1 MSITFDLNQTD
12 LFSQDSLFNLK
23 NEQFSKDL
31 PFYLCEV
38 QENTI
43 QFLFEGSRFCEYVL
57 RDDQPVNPLTKR
69 PITTFTMYEAVKEG
83 SVFQA
88 IFNQDTLKPINYL
101 PVLWNDCSRSD
112 IEKGEFYCRMGEC
125 YAFGTDC
132 EIDQEK
138 ALEYYRI
145 GSHLGYKTAQYNLML
160 LLDEKNLKDEHLYWS
175 LKYLENLDPMV
186 EDYFR
191 CAKAFE
197 TAKHVK
203 NYQEYAFYFFQ
214 KGAMAGNSYCIAK
227 IIRYYEVGFGAA
239 RDESK
244 AKAWREYLP
253 EKWREAPIRDYMT
266 FLCEDQSILT
276 VIKKHPFPLDL
287 EKMDVV
293 EKPSPGFLFPEIK
306 KVVS

>member
-1 MSITFDLNQTD
+1 MGITFDLNQID
-12 LFSQDSLFNLK
+12 LFSQDSLLNLK
-23 NEQFSKDL
+23 NEQFGKNL
-31 PFYLCEV
+31 PFYLCEI
-38 QENTI
+38 QENTT

-57 RDDQPVNPLTKR
+57 RDAQPVNPLTKR
-69 PITTFTMYEAVKEG
+69 PITTFTMYEASKET
-83 SVFQA
+83 SVFHE

-112 IEKGEFYCRMGEC
+112 IEKGEYYCRMGEC

-132 EIDQEK
+132 EINEKK

-145 GSHLGYKTAQYNLML
+145 GAHLGDKTAEYNLML
-160 LLDEKNLKDEHLYWS
+160 LLEEKNLKDEHLYWS
-175 LKYLENLDPMV
+175 LKYLENLDPIGV

-197 TAKHVK
+197 AATHVK

-214 KGAMAGNSYCIAK
+214 KGAMAGNPYCIAK
-227 IIRYYEVGFGAA
+227 MIRYYEVGFGVS

-253 EKWREAPIRDYMT
+253 EKWREAPIRDYMAH
-266 FLCEDQSILT
+266 LCENPSILKLT
-276 VIKKHPFPLDL
+276 KKHPFPLDL
-287 EKMDVV
+287 EKTDIV
-293 EKPSPGFLFPEIK
+293 EPNPDFLFPEL
-306 KVVS
+306 VR